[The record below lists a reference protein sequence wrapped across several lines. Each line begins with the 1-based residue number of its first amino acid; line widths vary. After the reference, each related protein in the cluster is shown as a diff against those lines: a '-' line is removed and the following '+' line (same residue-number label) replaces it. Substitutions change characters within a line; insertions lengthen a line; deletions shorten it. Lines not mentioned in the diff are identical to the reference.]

1 MILINPAYINSIEI
15 IQPSLI
21 SELEFIDN
29 KYYKLSENEI
39 GQIIKKPIYNLDVDN
54 IKKGTI
60 TEDTKVYSK
69 PHVVIYYNNDKYVT
83 VDDFKTK
90 KEFDGYLEK
99 LKQYTSNFLPVF

>member
-1 MILINPAYINSIEI
+1 MILINPAYISSIEI
-15 IQPSLI
+15 IRPTLI

-54 IKKGTI
+54 IKKWTI
-60 TEDTKVYSK
+60 TEDEKVYGK
-69 PHVVIYYNNDKYVT
+69 PKVIIYYNNDKYVT

-90 KEFDGYLEK
+90 NEFDNYL
-99 LKQYTSNFLPVF
+99 